1 MAEADQQEGSP
12 YDALIGFVVIG
23 TIIGGILWWLN
34 ATGLERNGRTCLEE
48 NNRFTGNYHH
58 VYLTEVLSAERARS
72 YPDGTATRRVVYL
85 VEGNERP
92 QTTNCL
98 W

>member
-1 MAEADQQEGSP
+1 MTEADKEESGP
-12 YDALIGFVVIG
+12 LNTFIGFVAIG
-23 TIIGGILWWLN
+23 AIIGGVLWWLN
-34 ATGLERNGRTCLEE
+34 ASGLERNVRTCLEQ

-58 VYLTEVLSAERARS
+58 VYLTEVISSERTRS